1 MNATSGV
8 LTYSA
13 AGSCV
18 VRTTAA
24 ATVRYSQATTDVTF
38 VVTKVTPTL
47 TSMSNIA
54 KSDSDASFTPSAPS
68 ASFGGSSVSGTLS
81 YSSATT
87 SVATVNA
94 TTGAVTIV
102 GVGTSVITASF
113 TPTNTNV
120 YNVTTGTYRVTVTDQ
135 TAPTVSVTAATIS
148 SSGSATVS
156 SSEAG
161 SVYLVSSSVSV
172 TGVPS
177 ITSANGS
184 LWNSVVATANTSTAL
199 SATGLSDGTYY
210 AYATDAAGNLSSQSA
225 DYVTIQTVSCA
236 NGGVCS
242 LGEIGPGG
250 GMVFYASASGFTCG
264 LNSDQTCN
272 YLEIAPR
279 DWYLTT
285 CGAPDVDCKSKWQT
299 SGSTS
304 LLGTVT
310 TFGRSLFNA
319 GLIETSLGTCSSP
332 VSSCN
337 ASGKARQYRGG
348 SKSDWT
354 LPTSGDLEKIKD
366 VYYSHIANCTELN
379 SSCYAL
385 ERDVYLTSSESS
397 ATAVNYVQLTKSGWV
412 TNSGILK
419 TGTAFGRVR
428 PVRSFAPIP

>member
-1 MNATSGV
+1 
-8 LTYSA
+8 
-13 AGSCV
+13 
-18 VRTTAA
+18 
-24 ATVRYSQATTDVTF
+24 
-38 VVTKVTPTL
+38 
-47 TSMSNIA
+47 
-54 KSDSDASFTPSAPS
+54 
-68 ASFGGSSVSGTLS
+68 
-81 YSSATT
+81 
-87 SVATVNA
+87 
-94 TTGAVTIV
+94 
-102 GVGTSVITASF
+102 
-113 TPTNTNV
+113 
-120 YNVTTGTYRVTVTDQ
+120 
-135 TAPTVSVTAATIS
+135 
-148 SSGSATVS
+148 
-156 SSEAG
+156 
-161 SVYLVSSSVSV
+161 
-172 TGVPS
+172 
-177 ITSANGS
+177 
-184 LWNSVVATANTSTAL
+184 
-199 SATGLSDGTYY
+199 
-210 AYATDAAGNLSSQSA
+210 
-225 DYVTIQTVSCA
+225 
-236 NGGVCS
+236 
-242 LGEIGPGG
+242 
-250 GMVFYASASGFTCG
+250 MVFYVSAGGFTCG

-366 VYYSHIANCTELN
+366 VYYSHVANCTELN

-412 TNSGILK
+412 TNSGFLK

-428 PVRSFAPIP
+428 PVRSFAPTP